1 VKRIAFVV
9 TYPFF
14 LGVGLVCLWIVGQHI
29 KKAAK

>member
-14 LGVGLVCLWIVGQHI
+14 LGVGLVCVWIVGQHI